1 MGKSWK
7 SFEVHARKSLQTIK
21 GDSGESSERKRE
33 SYTEILNLFREY
45 LSHPEQNVSRNMDSN
60 SHSDE
65 SSSGNE
71 EHVTGNWRKGHPYY
85 KVAKTWLN
93 CVLVLIFCGRRN
105 F

>member
-45 LSHPEQNVSRNMDSN
+45 LSHHERTVDRSRS
-60 SHSDE
+60 
-65 SSSGNE
+65 
-71 EHVTGNWRKGHPYY
+71 VRYCWRRCRR
-85 KVAKTWLN
+85 KTLEIRGQGI
-93 CVLVLIFCGRRN
+93 LVM
-105 F
+105 